1 MALAAGAA
9 VSVLRAHTPFQRN
22 EASGLFCNSGY
33 PVRESGVVRLG
44 VLGSNPKVSYLE
56 ESLPL
61 AGPRFPS
68 SGLPWAA
75 QDGFGGTSR
84 NL

>member
-44 VLGSNPKVSYLE
+44 VLGSNPKVRYLE
-56 ESLPL
+56 ESLL

-68 SGLPWAA
+68 SGLPWAG